1 MFRKE
6 ICLVNPSKYVR
17 IVAIV
22 VIAAMLLSSLVA
34 GIGMLFSY

>member
-1 MFRKE
+1 M
-6 ICLVNPSKYVR
+6 NPSKYVR
-17 IVAIV
+17 VVAIV